1 MALCGFSADVSSYA
15 NQISTNM
22 IVSNDGNVTWLSMVI
37 FKSSCEINVKYFP
50 FDEQHCQY
58 VVVEQRSVVVV
69 VVRNSLFRDNDLLSQ
84 KIRGGWGMAKQ
95 KHNRCGHMG
104 FGFCLTC
111 L

>member
-58 VVVEQRSVVVV
+58 VDRCAVVG
-69 VVRNSLFRDNDLLSQ
+69 NSFRDNDLLSQ
-84 KIRGGWGMAKQ
+84 KK
-95 KHNRCGHMG
+95 N
-104 FGFCLTC
+104 
-111 L
+111 

>member
-58 VVVEQRSVVVV
+58 VVEQRSVVVV
-69 VVRNSLFRDNDLLSQ
+69 ENSLFRDYDLLS
-84 KIRGGWGMAKQ
+84 KKKNEKDKKQ
-95 KHNRCGHMG
+95 QTKGKVQSLR
-104 FGFCLTC
+104 
-111 L
+111 